1 MKTTVILD
9 APTLFRKAFN
19 SFLGKLLIQSKN
31 YELESIYQLENLLL
45 KHSIDYLFVDPK
57 HFNEII
63 FNKLVQYK
71 KEKYIKKI
79 IIITLQNDFL
89 VKHDCIKTVE
99 KTVDGLLTKE
109 CSELQITEL
118 FYYLDKG
125 ERFFPI
131 YLNPSKKQN
140 VNLTNQEHTI
150 LKMLADG
157 NTCEF
162 ITNKLCISIHTYRTH
177 RKNIMKKLNA
187 HNTTD
192 LLLYALNN
200 QI

>member
-45 KHSIDYLFVDPK
+45 KYSIDYLFVDPK

-63 FNKLVQYK
+63 FNKLIQYK
-71 KEKYIKKI
+71 NEKYIKKI

-89 VKHDCIKTVE
+89 VKHDCIKTV
-99 KTVDGLLTKE
+99 DGLLTKE

-118 FYYLDKG
+118 FYNLDKG
-125 ERFFPI
+125 ERFLPI
-131 YLNPSKKQN
+131 NLNPSKKQN
-140 VNLTNQEHTI
+140 LKLTNQEHII

-157 NTCEF
+157 NTCKS

-187 HNTTD
+187 HNTTE
-192 LLLYALNN
+192 LLLYAINN